1 MNHFQLLGNVDVGPA
16 VRRLNKHPE
25 LWNQHR
31 HRKDA
36 QSTPHAA
43 MDDIWLRFRPFAEL
57 KEPADYLQ
65 PHFAEFYPA
74 WYALPELYPI
84 VFGIMAKVRAVYLGG
99 ILITRIPPGGK
110 ILPHHD
116 RGGWHAEFHNCKVY
130 VPLKANDRCINRCED
145 EAVVMKPGEIWSF
158 DNLKVHSV
166 ENNGETERVTLI
178 ISMRVEGW

>member
-1 MNHFQLLGNVDVGPA
+1 VKNFHLLDRINVSEA
-16 VRRLNKHPE
+16 VRQLDAHPE

-36 QSTPHAA
+36 PGSPHNQ
-43 MDDIWLRFRPFAEL
+43 MDDIWLRYRAFQEL
-57 KEPADYLQ
+57 REPADYLK

-74 WYALPELYPI
+74 WHELPAIRTI
-84 VFGIMAKVRAVYLGG
+84 VRRVFVSVPAVYLGG
-99 ILITRIPPGGK
+99 VLITRIPPGGK

-116 RGGWHAEFHNCKVY
+116 RGGWHAETMNYKVY
-130 VPLKANDRCINRCED
+130 VPLKANPECVNRCED
-145 EAVVMKPGEIWSF
+145 ESVVMKPGEVWTF

-178 ISMRVEGW
+178 ISMRAERW